1 MVIVV
6 HSNILVISI
15 RVCKLIVCQLAIGDH
30 FSWLELIYAF
40 NIAKLGCT
48 FMLEYCLI
56 NLESFVS
63 ILIDANWRKESLKK
77 TEILYQSYDPC
88 MQNEIPWAFISILRS
103 DLSRVITVVSKLLTC
118 HPVGKIGHWIS

>member
-15 RVCKLIVCQLAIGDH
+15 RVCKPTICQLAVGDH

-77 TEILYQSYDPC
+77 TKILYQSYDPS
-88 MQNEIPWAFISILRS
+88 MQNKILWTFISILRS
-103 DLSRVITVVSKLLTC
+103 DLSRVITLVSEQFSASL
-118 HPVGKIGHWIS
+118 IGFMQPI